1 MDGCLLDFKCEKTS
15 NHKIGKKIPRRK
27 SPSIHKSS
35 LYVSAKTVHLD
46 TENELIYANLDGEVK
61 GFKNPTIEI
70 VEKAIRLALPRI
82 S

>member
-35 LYVSAKTVHLD
+35 LYVSGKNSSFRYG
-46 TENELIYANLDGEVK
+46 NELIYANLDGEVK
-61 GFKNPTIEI
+61 GLKNPTIEI